1 MRTLRSDQGRE
12 SSRQIFIDFRSS
24 STLGPIFFSPGFVR
38 RRTQF
43 LWENFFFVLN
53 KTSKSN
59 GWMIAAWSSIQLCFH
74 TLSPYPDP
82 HPHPH
87 PHPHPYPYPYPY
99 PYPWYYPY
107 PRFSNAARL
116 WTCLTSGF
124 ICHSSA
130 TELFASLTMM
140 AYNQVFSHSVVNEWN
155 TLLINCAS

>member
-74 TLSPYPDP
+74 TLSPYP

-87 PHPHPYPYPYPY
+87 PHPHPYPYPHPHPYPY
-99 PYPWYYPY
+99 PYPWCYPY
-107 PRFSNAARL
+107 PRFSNAGKSRSFLNWSFSFRL
-116 WTCLTSGF
+116 IPF
-124 ICHSSA
+124 
-130 TELFASLTMM
+130 EFVRRVVVASF
-140 AYNQVFSHSVVNEWN
+140 NFF
-155 TLLINCAS
+155 